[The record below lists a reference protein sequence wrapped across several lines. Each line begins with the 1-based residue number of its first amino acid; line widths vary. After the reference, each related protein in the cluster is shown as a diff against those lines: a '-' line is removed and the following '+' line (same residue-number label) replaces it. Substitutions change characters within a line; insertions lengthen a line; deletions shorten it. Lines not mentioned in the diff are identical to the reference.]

1 VGWLPILN
9 NLYPKSKQPMG
20 VNWGLV
26 PPVEGKKS
34 ERKQKRVDRAR
45 IAIEYAARELGRVT

>member
-9 NLYPKSKQPMG
+9 NLYPKSNSQ
-20 VNWGLV
+20 WGELGTC